1 MDAEASKKERL
12 HKAFLELQS
21 HSSALVNITVQWKE
35 LEDEFNELEKL
46 IRFEEL
52 GPKGTENE
60 KEKKSAAEKST
71 GNPKNTSEKK
81 SVAEKSTGNPNKTSP
96 ALKDDVKP
104 CPQLKS
110 LCEKMDGEGLKQFLA
125 DSPSDFRV
133 IRNEVSAALRCA
145 ADPAK
150 LVLQAL
156 KGFYPACNYRE
167 LPTDLVTQ
175 RYACNLLLECLPF
188 VLSPDEVS
196 SEAKKD
202 AQEIAASWK
211 SKLNLDAESR
221 IKFVEAHAFLQ
232 LLASYGISKEFK
244 DDDLC
249 ELVPSI
255 YRHPETP
262 ELCRALQISHKI
274 PDVVEK
280 LSSSGKQIGAIQFI
294 YAFGLVEKFP
304 PVPLLKAYLEDE
316 KRVSQELAQQG
327 GDPVNAQ
334 NYADSRE
341 IASLYAQNYADSR
354 EVASLYAVI
363 KCIEDHKLESQMSI
377 KDLQKRARELWR
389 AMAKRKRNAKSIKFL
404 TKRGRLNSGAGVFAR
419 AGVASVAGAA
429 SIAGA
434 ASVAV
439 AVGLLPK
446 PSPPSAFALFNSS
459 ALLPEPTP
467 PSAFALSNS
476 SDLYRPAPVASFS
489 SYNLPGQGVYD
500 RGSQGIYR

>member
-21 HSSALVNITVQWKE
+21 HSSALVNFTVQWKE

-46 IRFEEL
+46 IRFEE
-52 GPKGTENE
+52 
-60 KEKKSAAEKST
+60 ST
-71 GNPKNTSEKK
+71 GNPK
-81 SVAEKSTGNPNKTSP
+81 KTSP
-96 ALKDDVKP
+96 ALKYDVKP

-110 LCEKMDGEGLKQFLA
+110 LCEKMDGEGLKKFLA
-125 DSPSDFRV
+125 NSPSDFTV
-133 IRNEVSAALRCA
+133 SRNEASAALRCA

-156 KGFYPACNYRE
+156 KGFYPAGNGRE
-167 LPTDLVTQ
+167 LSIDLVPQ
-175 RYACNLLLECLPF
+175 RYACNLLLESLPS

-202 AQEIAASWK
+202 AQKIAAAWK
-211 SKLNLDAESR
+211 SKLNLDAESQ
-221 IKFVEAHAFLQ
+221 IKTVEVHAFLQ
-232 LLASYGISKEFK
+232 LLVSYGISKEFK
-244 DDDLC
+244 DDDLF
-249 ELVPSI
+249 ELVLRIS
-255 YRHPETP
+255 RHPETPDLRISRHPELP

-294 YAFGLVEKFP
+294 YAFGLEEKFP
-304 PVPLLKAYLEDE
+304 PVPLLEAYLEDE
-316 KRVSQELAQQG
+316 KRASQELAQQA

-334 NYADSRE
+334 NYAAWRE
-341 IASLYAQNYADSR
+341 IASLNT
-354 EVASLYAVI
+354 VI

-377 KDLQKRARELWR
+377 KDLQKRARELSK
-389 AMAKRKRNAKSIKFL
+389 AMSKRKRTAKSIKFL

-419 AGVASVAGAA
+419 AGVASV
-429 SIAGA
+429 AGA

-476 SDLYRPAPVASFS
+476 SDLYRPAPVASIP

-500 RGSQGIYR
+500 RGSQGIYRSAYDVGSNPSFLSISHLYPSDSVQ

>member
-21 HSSALVNITVQWKE
+21 HSSALVNFTVQWKE

-46 IRFEEL
+46 IRFEE
-52 GPKGTENE
+52 
-60 KEKKSAAEKST
+60 ST
-71 GNPKNTSEKK
+71 GNS
-81 SVAEKSTGNPNKTSP
+81 NKTSP
-96 ALKDDVKP
+96 ALKYDVKP

-110 LCEKMDGEGLKQFLA
+110 LCEKMDGEGLKKFLA
-125 DSPSDFRV
+125 NSSSDFTV
-133 IRNEVSAALRCA
+133 SRNEASAALRCA

-156 KGFYPACNYRE
+156 KGFYPAGNGRE
-167 LPTDLVTQ
+167 LSIDLVPQ
-175 RYACNLLLECLPF
+175 RYACNLLLESLPS

-202 AQEIAASWK
+202 AQKIAAAWK
-211 SKLNLDAESR
+211 SKLNLDAESQ
-221 IKFVEAHAFLQ
+221 IKTVEVHAFLQ
-232 LLASYGISKEFK
+232 LLVSYGISKEFK
-244 DDDLC
+244 DDDLF
-249 ELVPSI
+249 ELVLRIS
-255 YRHPETP
+255 RHPETPDLRISRHPELP

-294 YAFGLVEKFP
+294 YAFGLEEKFL
-304 PVPLLKAYLEDE
+304 PVPLLEAYLEDE

-334 NYADSRE
+334 GGDPVNAQNYAAWRE
-341 IASLYAQNYADSR
+341 IASLNT
-354 EVASLYAVI
+354 VI

-377 KDLQKRARELWR
+377 KDLQKRARELSK
-389 AMAKRKRNAKSIKFL
+389 AMSKRKRTAKSIKFL

-459 ALLPEPTP
+459 ALLPKPTP

-476 SDLYRPAPVASFS
+476 SDLYRPAPVASFP

-500 RGSQGIYR
+500 RGSQGIYRSAYDVGSNPSFLSISHLYPSDNVQ